1 MKKNLKKNKMKNIIL
16 TATLLIFSF
25 FKGSAQEVNT
35 KKIVDPTVFES
46 QITNKKVQLIDV
58 RTPKEY
64 KEGTI
69 LTAVNIDFLDEEFEK
84 NIEQLDKKQP
94 VYIFCQSGK
103 RSAAAAVKF
112 QEAGFNVIELA
123 GGYKAWKVE
132 KD

>member
-1 MKKNLKKNKMKNIIL
+1 MKNIIL
-16 TATLLIFSF
+16 TATLVIFSF
-25 FKGSAQEVNT
+25 FKGNAQEVNT
-35 KKIVDPTVFES
+35 KKVVNPVAFES
-46 QITNKKVQLIDV
+46 QIETKKVQLIDV

-69 LTAVNIDFLDEEFEK
+69 LNAVNIDFLDEGFLK

-103 RSAAAAVKF
+103 RSAAAATKL
-112 QEAGFNVIELA
+112 QEAGFEVIELA
-123 GGYKAWKVE
+123 GGYKAWKAE

>member
-1 MKKNLKKNKMKNIIL
+1 MKNIIL
-16 TATLLIFSF
+16 TATLVIFSF
-25 FKGSAQEVNT
+25 FKGNAQEVNT
-35 KKIVDPTVFES
+35 KKVVNPVAFES
-46 QITNKKVQLIDV
+46 QIETKKVQLIDV

-69 LTAVNIDFLDEEFEK
+69 LNAVNIDFLDEGFSK

-103 RSAAAAVKF
+103 RSAAAATKL
-112 QEAGFNVIELA
+112 QEAGFEVIELA
-123 GGYKAWKVE
+123 GGYKAWKAE

>member
-1 MKKNLKKNKMKNIIL
+1 MKNRMKNIIL

-35 KKIVDPTVFES
+35 KKQLVNPVVFES
-46 QITNKKVQLIDV
+46 QIETKKAQVIDV

-69 LTAVNIDFLDEEFEK
+69 LNAVNIDFLDERFSK

-103 RSAAAAVKF
+103 RSAAAAEKL
-112 QEAGFNVIELA
+112 QEAGFEVIELA
-123 GGYKAWKVE
+123 GGYKAWKAE

>member
-1 MKKNLKKNKMKNIIL
+1 MKNIIL

-35 KKIVDPTVFES
+35 KKQLVNPVVFES
-46 QITNKKVQLIDV
+46 QIETKKAQVIDV

-69 LTAVNIDFLDEEFEK
+69 LNAVNIDFLDERFSK

-103 RSAAAAVKF
+103 RSAAAAEKL
-112 QEAGFNVIELA
+112 QEAGFEVIELA
-123 GGYKAWKVE
+123 GGYKAWKAE

>member
-1 MKKNLKKNKMKNIIL
+1 MKNIIL

-35 KKIVDPTVFES
+35 KKIVNPAVFES
-46 QITNKKVQLIDV
+46 QIATKKVQVVDV

-69 LTAVNIDFLDEEFEK
+69 LNAVNIDFLDEGFLK
-84 NIEQLDKKQP
+84 NMEQLDKTQP

-103 RSAAAAVKF
+103 RSAAAATKL
-112 QEAGFNVIELA
+112 QEAGFDVIELA
-123 GGYKAWKVE
+123 GGYKAWKAE

>member
-1 MKKNLKKNKMKNIIL
+1 MKNIIL

-25 FKGSAQEVNT
+25 FKGNAQEVNT
-35 KKIVDPTVFES
+35 KKVVNSVAFES
-46 QITNKKVQLIDV
+46 QIETKKVQLIDV

-69 LTAVNIDFLDEEFEK
+69 LNAVNIDFLDEGFSK

-103 RSAAAAVKF
+103 RSAAAATKL
-112 QEAGFNVIELA
+112 QEAGFEVIELA
-123 GGYKAWKVE
+123 GGYKAWKTE